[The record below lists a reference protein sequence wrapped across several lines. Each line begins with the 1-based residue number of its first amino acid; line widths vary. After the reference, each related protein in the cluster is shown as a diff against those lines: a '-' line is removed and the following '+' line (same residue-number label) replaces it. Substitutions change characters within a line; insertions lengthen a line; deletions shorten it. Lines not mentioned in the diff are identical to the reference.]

1 MSSHERFPTPEAGEK
16 VYMNSAHINGS
27 EGSIYCVEKDEKW
40 NRIRVAIKWHYD
52 NPCLD
57 EFDESCYTSISYGTY
72 HDSDD
77 GTRSIHTNSGIWYF
91 SKKDAINEKIQ
102 DLKREKESYQK
113 TLDGLKN
120 ELSVTSETSIQ
131 RPNVGTPIYGYHLRS
146 SKMVS
151 YIGEIL
157 SKKDMNSRLEIV
169 VTYSGYRNEKTVI
182 RTAKILEYDIELKR
196 LINLL
201 GDERFFLN
209 KKDML
214 NEAIKECTSKL
225 DEIQKKL
232 DKCREETIDYLLKEI
247 HGRFVP
253 TFYWENHDPMEYWYD
268 PIKDAICVDS
278 GDEKK
283 IDLQDSELTY
293 DSLFNLLDELENDL
307 IKKYNLF
314 TPDD

>member
-1 MSSHERFPTPEAGEK
+1 MSSYERFPTPEAGEK
-16 VYMNSAHINGS
+16 VYTNSAHIKGS

-72 HDSDD
+72 HVSDD

-131 RPNVGTPIYGYHLRS
+131 SPNVGTPIYGFHLRS
-146 SKMVS
+146 SKMVA

-157 SKKDMNSRLEIV
+157 SKKDMGNSRLEIV
-169 VTYSGYRNEKTVI
+169 VIYSGYRNEKTVI
-182 RTAKILEYDIELKR
+182 RAAKILEYDIELKR

-232 DKCREETIDYLLKEI
+232 GII
-247 HGRFVP
+247 
-253 TFYWENHDPMEYWYD
+253 
-268 PIKDAICVDS
+268 
-278 GDEKK
+278 
-283 IDLQDSELTY
+283 
-293 DSLFNLLDELENDL
+293 
-307 IKKYNLF
+307 
-314 TPDD
+314 